1 MWLLWGAVLSAIQ
14 CVLYC
19 PAQLVQ
25 LLMGC
30 LRCLGGF
37 CFSVSNEDEQHP
49 QLRWLEWYLQQY
61 GWTMGRKAKIMDGTS
76 SLSYRTDLRRM
87 YGQKVYHECA
97 NLVLGSG
104 LFFLWCGGPILGV
117 AIDEPSQSLPW
128 STQRYVPRTLWIACI
143 SQASAERFLRLA
155 QDGYEEHA
163 HPLGQL
169 RFFQAVCTPQWSWW
183 ESAYHPPVDARQLV
197 QTTVMGQFREAV
209 RDFFGGSRP
218 AWSAGTAKRKLVCLL
233 HGPPGGGK
241 TQVVKTAAAENG
253 VMLYDLS
260 VGGGN
265 VDDFSLQ
272 RLQHDINLGPK
283 ILMIDEFDS
292 AASDRGRAL
301 YQQQH
306 SEGDAAHSGHS
317 GHAAFRRP
325 SKAGWHK
332 LLDCEGMSEV
342 VVVLLTNRS
351 RAELEHIFGAA
362 FLRSMRI
369 DRSFHFGVPDRTF
382 LRQICRDHHIDPPL
396 EEAPDSATVADVAS
410 VVGTVDTALQLRR
423 CLSDAV
429 SKRQVESVHGKSEA
443 LCRQLGLSTDRY
455 LLPLTQEQVTE
466 VGTLLALSTE
476 QLASTLQ
483 LTTGMA
489 YELDAALTRY
499 EERPM
504 EQEETLPDL
513 ACRSQGASLYTS
525 LRLRR
530 ALQRQ
535 GDLAHLFDDPRIKPA
550 DRIYLPPH

>member
-25 LLMGC
+25 LLLGC
-30 LRCLGGF
+30 LRCLGCF

-49 QLRWLEWYLQQY
+49 QLRWLEWYLQRY
-61 GWTMGRKAKIMDGTS
+61 GWTMGRKLKIMDGTE
-76 SLSYRTDLRRM
+76 SLCYRTDLQRM
-87 YGQKVYHECA
+87 YGNQVYHECA

-104 LFFLWCGGPILGV
+104 PFFLWCGGPVVGF
-117 AIDEPSQSLPW
+117 AIDETSQSLPW
-128 STQRYVPRTLWIACI
+128 STQRYVPRTLWFACT

-155 QDGYEEHA
+155 QDSYEEHA

-169 RFFQAVCTPQWSWW
+169 RFFQAVCTHQWSWW
-183 ESAYHPPVDARQLV
+183 QPAHHPPVDARQLV
-197 QTTVMGQFREAV
+197 QTGVMGQFREAV

-218 AWSAGTAKRKLVCLL
+218 VWSAGAAKRKLVCLL

-260 VGGGN
+260 VSGGK

-301 YQQQH
+301 SRQQGG
-306 SEGDAAHSGHS
+306 EDAAAEFH
-317 GHAAFRRP
+317 RRP

-332 LLDCEGMSEV
+332 LLDCESMSEV

-351 RAELEHIFGAA
+351 RSELEHIFGAA

-369 DRSFHFGVPDRTF
+369 DRSFHLGAPDRTF
-382 LRQICRDHHIDPPL
+382 LRQICRVHRIDPPL
-396 EEAPDSATVADVAS
+396 QEAPGSATVADVAS
-410 VVGTVDTALQLRR
+410 AAPLATTALQLRR
-423 CLSDAV
+423 CLEDIV
-429 SKRQVESVHGKSEA
+429 SERQEESVHCRSEA
-443 LCRQLGLSTDRY
+443 LCRQLGLSADRF
-455 LLPLTQEQVTE
+455 LLPLAQEQVFE
-466 VGTLLALSTE
+466 VDTLLALSAE
-476 QLASTLQ
+476 KLAASLQ
-483 LTTGMA
+483 LTTGLVH
-489 YELDAALTRY
+489 ELDAALTRY

-504 EQEETLPDL
+504 EADEKLPDL
-513 ACRSQGASLYTS
+513 QCRSASLYTS

-535 GDLAHLFDDPRIKPA
+535 GNLAHLMDDPRVRPA
-550 DRIYLPPH
+550 DRSYLPPH